1 MTAQATML
9 KRSKLLQWLLV
20 LGFGPALVL
29 PAFWDSLYAVESGG
43 SRLPNIRQV
52 AITPVYWQGNFPE
65 SHRFTQNKKHIDA
78 NFSKIVRQSK
88 RFVFGNDVLT
98 ADLWSTPEG
107 RQQLAEEYEIDAMIN
122 LTVTGQGDTM
132 RWTVRLLHPNMR
144 NFLTESEN
152 MPFNWLLAATDAD
165 VEQRLQNLLFRM
177 LNRFPVDVYV
187 TSIQGRYLTL
197 SSGSE
202 QNIFEGDDL
211 NFYQT
216 QVRTQHPADGSWL
229 NFDQK
234 LLGKAKVI
242 ESKTHTSIA
251 QITAL
256 SYADAIRVG
265 DGAKVEAIA
274 TRRAFQQKAQDEPFY
289 TPVTADSPLVE
300 ARPLPDAVRE
310 PRRTEPPRV
319 AQNKVEAQAETP
331 GAAAPPPEPIPAPN
345 PVMPPD
351 PEASGDAS
359 ELLPISFKTVEFQ
372 GQNENFTVSGA
383 AKAASQFPIFLLN
396 RVDVAATQ
404 DITPEVEGIAR
415 AHMRFG
421 STKNGSYFGFGLGFE
436 PLYRLPMRTPMMP
449 SLDRVMV
456 GALIGFE
463 SLAISGERLGGWDTI
478 SISPTVHLQGS
489 YHVISMAQ
497 NFDYDVSGRLTP
509 IDLGEVGVAGKK
521 RKITDSFTLDL
532 EANIIRKSKAQDWE
546 WGAMVGYSTGTWN
559 LSTGSVDISNIRF
572 GLAGRMRL

>member
-1 MTAQATML
+1 MW
-9 KRSKLLQWLLV
+9 KRSKFVQWLLV
-20 LGFGPALVL
+20 LGCGPALVL
-29 PAFWDSLYAVESGG
+29 PGPRGSLVAVESQGN
-43 SRLPNIRQV
+43 RLPNIRQV
-52 AITPVYWQGNFPE
+52 AIVPVYWQGNFPE
-65 SHRFTQNKKHIDA
+65 SHRFTQSKKHIDA
-78 NFSKIVRQSK
+78 NFSKLVRNSK

-107 RQQLAEEYEIDAMIN
+107 RQQLAEEYEIDAMVN

-132 RWTVRLLHPNMR
+132 RWTVRLLHPSMR
-144 NFLTESEN
+144 NYLTESET
-152 MPFNWLLAATDAD
+152 MPFNWLLAATDED
-165 VEQRLQNLLFRM
+165 VDQRLQNLLFRM

-197 SSGSE
+197 SSGTE

-211 NFYQT
+211 SFYQT
-216 QVRTQHPADGSWL
+216 SVRTQHPADGSWL

-242 ESKTHTSIA
+242 ESKTHSAIA

-274 TRRAFQQKAQDEPFY
+274 TRRAFQQKIKDEPFY
-289 TPVTADSPLVE
+289 TPVTPDSPLVE
-300 ARPLPDAVRE
+300 ARPVPGAVPEPLPRD
-310 PRRTEPPRV
+310 PPRV
-319 AQNKVEAQAETP
+319 ADNKVETPESQVQAP
-331 GAAAPPPEPIPAPN
+331 PLPPEPVPAPN

-351 PEASGDAS
+351 SGEEAGDM
-359 ELLPISFKTVEFQ
+359 LPIAFKTVEFQ
-372 GQNENFTVSGA
+372 AQNENLSVSGA
-383 AKAASQFPIFLLN
+383 AKASSQFPIYLLN
-396 RVDVAATQ
+396 RVDLAATQ
-404 DITPEVEGIAR
+404 DITSEVEGIAR

-436 PLYRLPMRTPMMP
+436 PLYRLPMRTVMMP

-456 GALIGFE
+456 GALVSFE
-463 SLAISGERLGGWDTI
+463 SLAVSGEKFGGWDTI
-478 SISPTVHLQGS
+478 SIGPSVHLQGS
-489 YHVISMAQ
+489 YHVVSMAQ

-509 IDLGEVGVAGKK
+509 IDIGEVGVSGKK
-521 RKITDSFTLDL
+521 RKISDSFTLDL
-532 EANIIRKSKAQDWE
+532 EANVIQKQKAQDWE
-546 WGAMVGYSTGTWN
+546 WGAMLGYSTGTWN
-559 LSTGSVDISNIRF
+559 LSKGSIDISSLRI